1 MNPLLEEYLVEEYQR
16 EIERGSSGRQVQG
29 QTANVRVYRPKLST
43 RVMRGFGQWMIEQGE
58 ELVKRCEIPAQNS
71 RTSNRRYAH

>member
-1 MNPLLEEYLVEEYQR
+1 MNPLLEEYLVEEHQR

-29 QTANVRVYRPKLST
+29 QTAKIYRPKFST

-58 ELVKRCEIPAQNS
+58 ELVKRCEVPAQNK